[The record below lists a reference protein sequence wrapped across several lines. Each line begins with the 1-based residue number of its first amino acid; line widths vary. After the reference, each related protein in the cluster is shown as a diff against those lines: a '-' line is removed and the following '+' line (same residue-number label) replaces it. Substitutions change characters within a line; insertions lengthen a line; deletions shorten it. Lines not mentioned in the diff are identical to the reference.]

1 MIDLNDYSKTAAQHG
16 WGAGWPS
23 CGGARTGGLAV
34 VAAPRSQVGVSVHRR
49 IARLVGLLIAE
60 TERRGYLL
68 RPGQC
73 WGYACRAIA
82 GTAVASNHCL
92 TGETKVVTYDGP
104 VAIRDLAG
112 TTATL
117 LTRDPLGSGQRGK
130 WVDAPVR
137 AYGTEPTHEVVL
149 SRGGAR
155 KVLRA
160 TGPHRWFVQR
170 KTSAYSDGHSRYRV
184 KTEERTTLELRP
196 GDRLASCL
204 PPPMPPRLV
213 PSPYGIAHGAVFGD
227 GTLQPSGSRSGP
239 SAEVNLRGHDVE
251 LLRYFPADCPTSA
264 VETPNGVTGIQVRSL
279 PAYFRRLPSLDESS
293 AYLAG
298 WLAGYVAAVGHVWE
312 AEVQLCSHSREHLEF
327 AALVAAR
334 LGIACREPVVQKN
347 PHNAWAP
354 DSETWSLAFVSA
366 TVPDWLLLRADQHEA
381 WAEPRHGRSPSWMV
395 ESVTATGLDEEVFCA
410 TVDGYGAFTLDGWLL
425 TGNSWGLAVDINSLA
440 NPYQFPRRTDQ
451 PTWMPL
457 LWNRYGF
464 AWGGNYNDNG
474 RLGKADSMHYEF
486 MGTPVD
492 ADQMTALAL
501 YELTGEY
508 VPVGGSGSS
517 RKDDPVAVI
526 PITVAADNTFRS
538 AVMAEAGGDSIV
550 VARAW
555 ITLGS
560 TWGNTSFTVS
570 ALDGGGR
577 VLLQQRFDVPN
588 NNTRVVELP
597 GGSKLATVE
606 GRTDPK
612 AIPAAALVSLN
623 R

>member
-1 MIDLNDYSKTAAQHG
+1 MIDLTDYSKTAAQHG

-23 CGGARTGGLAV
+23 CSGAQLGGLAV
-34 VAAPRSQVGVSVHRR
+34 VMAPRSRVGVSVHRR
-49 IARLVGLLIAE
+49 IARLVELLFAE

-82 GTAVASNHCL
+82 GTAVASNH
-92 TGETKVVTYDGP
+92 
-104 VAIRDLAG
+104 
-112 TTATL
+112 
-117 LTRDPLGSGQRGK
+117 
-130 WVDAPVR
+130 
-137 AYGTEPTHEVVL
+137 
-149 SRGGAR
+149 
-155 KVLRA
+155 
-160 TGPHRWFVQR
+160 
-170 KTSAYSDGHSRYRV
+170 
-184 KTEERTTLELRP
+184 
-196 GDRLASCL
+196 
-204 PPPMPPRLV
+204 
-213 PSPYGIAHGAVFGD
+213 
-227 GTLQPSGSRSGP
+227 
-239 SAEVNLRGHDVE
+239 
-251 LLRYFPADCPTSA
+251 
-264 VETPNGVTGIQVRSL
+264 
-279 PAYFRRLPSLDESS
+279 
-293 AYLAG
+293 
-298 WLAGYVAAVGHVWE
+298 
-312 AEVQLCSHSREHLEF
+312 
-327 AALVAAR
+327 
-334 LGIACREPVVQKN
+334 
-347 PHNAWAP
+347 
-354 DSETWSLAFVSA
+354 
-366 TVPDWLLLRADQHEA
+366 
-381 WAEPRHGRSPSWMV
+381 
-395 ESVTATGLDEEVFCA
+395 
-410 TVDGYGAFTLDGWLL
+410 
-425 TGNSWGLAVDINSLA
+425 SWGLAIDINSLT
-440 NPYQFPRRTDQ
+440 NPYQFPRRTDM

-486 MGTPVD
+486 MGTPTD

-508 VPVGGSGSS
+508 IPVGGSGSS

-538 AVMAEAGGDSIV
+538 SVMAEAGGDSIV

-555 ITLGS
+555 ITVGS
-560 TWGNTSFTVS
+560 TWGNSSFTIT

>member
-1 MIDLNDYSKTAAQHG
+1 
-16 WGAGWPS
+16 
-23 CGGARTGGLAV
+23 
-34 VAAPRSQVGVSVHRR
+34 
-49 IARLVGLLIAE
+49 
-60 TERRGYLL
+60 
-68 RPGQC
+68 
-73 WGYACRAIA
+73 
-82 GTAVASNHCL
+82 
-92 TGETKVVTYDGP
+92 
-104 VAIRDLAG
+104 
-112 TTATL
+112 
-117 LTRDPLGSGQRGK
+117 
-130 WVDAPVR
+130 
-137 AYGTEPTHEVVL
+137 
-149 SRGGAR
+149 
-155 KVLRA
+155 
-160 TGPHRWFVQR
+160 
-170 KTSAYSDGHSRYRV
+170 
-184 KTEERTTLELRP
+184 
-196 GDRLASCL
+196 
-204 PPPMPPRLV
+204 
-213 PSPYGIAHGAVFGD
+213 
-227 GTLQPSGSRSGP
+227 
-239 SAEVNLRGHDVE
+239 
-251 LLRYFPADCPTSA
+251 
-264 VETPNGVTGIQVRSL
+264 VTGIQVRSL

-298 WLAGYVAAVGHVWE
+298 WLAGYVAADGHVRE

-486 MGTPVD
+486 MGTPAD

-550 VARAW
+550 VARA
-555 ITLGS
+555 
-560 TWGNTSFTVS
+560 
-570 ALDGGGR
+570 LDHPRLDVGQHVVHG
-577 VLLQQRFDVPN
+577 QRARRRRP
-588 NNTRVVELP
+588 R
-597 GGSKLATVE
+597 A
-606 GRTDPK
+606 
-612 AIPAAALVSLN
+612 PAAALRRAEQQHPRGRAAGREQARHGGRSHRPEGDPRRGAGEPEPLIAAN
-623 R
+623 GT

>member
-23 CGGARTGGLAV
+23 CSAARQAGLAV
-34 VAAPRSQVGVSVHRR
+34 ATAPRSGVGVSVHRR
-49 IARLVGLLIAE
+49 IARLVALLFAE

-82 GTAVASNHCL
+82 GTAVASNHSWAL
-92 TGETKVVTYDGP
+92 
-104 VAIRDLAG
+104 AI
-112 TTATL
+112 
-117 LTRDPLGSGQRGK
+117 
-130 WVDAPVR
+130 
-137 AYGTEPTHEVVL
+137 
-149 SRGGAR
+149 
-155 KVLRA
+155 
-160 TGPHRWFVQR
+160 
-170 KTSAYSDGHSRYRV
+170 
-184 KTEERTTLELRP
+184 
-196 GDRLASCL
+196 
-204 PPPMPPRLV
+204 
-213 PSPYGIAHGAVFGD
+213 
-227 GTLQPSGSRSGP
+227 
-239 SAEVNLRGHDVE
+239 
-251 LLRYFPADCPTSA
+251 
-264 VETPNGVTGIQVRSL
+264 
-279 PAYFRRLPSLDESS
+279 
-293 AYLAG
+293 
-298 WLAGYVAAVGHVWE
+298 
-312 AEVQLCSHSREHLEF
+312 
-327 AALVAAR
+327 
-334 LGIACREPVVQKN
+334 
-347 PHNAWAP
+347 
-354 DSETWSLAFVSA
+354 
-366 TVPDWLLLRADQHEA
+366 
-381 WAEPRHGRSPSWMV
+381 
-395 ESVTATGLDEEVFCA
+395 
-410 TVDGYGAFTLDGWLL
+410 
-425 TGNSWGLAVDINSLA
+425 DINSLA
-440 NPYQFPRRTDQ
+440 NPYQFPRRTDM

-526 PITVAADNTFRS
+526 PITVASDNTFRS

-606 GRTDPK
+606 GRTDAK

>member
-23 CGGARTGGLAV
+23 CSAARQAGLAV
-34 VAAPRSQVGVSVHRR
+34 ATAPRSGVGVSVHRR
-49 IARLVGLLIAE
+49 IARLVALLFAE

-82 GTAVASNHCL
+82 GTAVASNHSWAL
-92 TGETKVVTYDGP
+92 
-104 VAIRDLAG
+104 AI
-112 TTATL
+112 
-117 LTRDPLGSGQRGK
+117 
-130 WVDAPVR
+130 
-137 AYGTEPTHEVVL
+137 
-149 SRGGAR
+149 
-155 KVLRA
+155 
-160 TGPHRWFVQR
+160 
-170 KTSAYSDGHSRYRV
+170 
-184 KTEERTTLELRP
+184 
-196 GDRLASCL
+196 
-204 PPPMPPRLV
+204 
-213 PSPYGIAHGAVFGD
+213 
-227 GTLQPSGSRSGP
+227 
-239 SAEVNLRGHDVE
+239 
-251 LLRYFPADCPTSA
+251 
-264 VETPNGVTGIQVRSL
+264 
-279 PAYFRRLPSLDESS
+279 
-293 AYLAG
+293 
-298 WLAGYVAAVGHVWE
+298 
-312 AEVQLCSHSREHLEF
+312 
-327 AALVAAR
+327 
-334 LGIACREPVVQKN
+334 
-347 PHNAWAP
+347 
-354 DSETWSLAFVSA
+354 
-366 TVPDWLLLRADQHEA
+366 
-381 WAEPRHGRSPSWMV
+381 
-395 ESVTATGLDEEVFCA
+395 
-410 TVDGYGAFTLDGWLL
+410 
-425 TGNSWGLAVDINSLA
+425 DINSLA
-440 NPYQFPRRTDQ
+440 NPYQFPRRTDM

-486 MGTPVD
+486 MGTPTD

-508 VPVGGSGSS
+508 IPVGGSGSS

-538 AVMAEAGGDSIV
+538 TVMAEAGGDSIV

-560 TWGNTSFTVS
+560 TWGNSSFTVS
-570 ALDGGGR
+570 ALDGVGR
-577 VLLQQRFDVPN
+577 VLLQQRFEVPN

-606 GRTDPK
+606 GRADPK

>member
-1 MIDLNDYSKTAAQHG
+1 M
-16 WGAGWPS
+16 
-23 CGGARTGGLAV
+23 

-49 IARLVGLLIAE
+49 IARLVGLLFAE

-82 GTAVASNHCL
+82 GTAVASNH
-92 TGETKVVTYDGP
+92 
-104 VAIRDLAG
+104 
-112 TTATL
+112 
-117 LTRDPLGSGQRGK
+117 
-130 WVDAPVR
+130 
-137 AYGTEPTHEVVL
+137 
-149 SRGGAR
+149 
-155 KVLRA
+155 
-160 TGPHRWFVQR
+160 
-170 KTSAYSDGHSRYRV
+170 
-184 KTEERTTLELRP
+184 
-196 GDRLASCL
+196 
-204 PPPMPPRLV
+204 
-213 PSPYGIAHGAVFGD
+213 
-227 GTLQPSGSRSGP
+227 
-239 SAEVNLRGHDVE
+239 
-251 LLRYFPADCPTSA
+251 
-264 VETPNGVTGIQVRSL
+264 
-279 PAYFRRLPSLDESS
+279 
-293 AYLAG
+293 
-298 WLAGYVAAVGHVWE
+298 
-312 AEVQLCSHSREHLEF
+312 
-327 AALVAAR
+327 
-334 LGIACREPVVQKN
+334 
-347 PHNAWAP
+347 
-354 DSETWSLAFVSA
+354 
-366 TVPDWLLLRADQHEA
+366 
-381 WAEPRHGRSPSWMV
+381 
-395 ESVTATGLDEEVFCA
+395 
-410 TVDGYGAFTLDGWLL
+410 
-425 TGNSWGLAVDINSLA
+425 SWGLAVDINSLA

-486 MGTPVD
+486 MGTPAD

-606 GRTDPK
+606 GRTDAK

>member
-1 MIDLNDYSKTAAQHG
+1 MRRL
-16 WGAGWPS
+16 
-23 CGGARTGGLAV
+23 GGLAV
-34 VAAPRSQVGVSVHRR
+34 VVAPRSRVGVSVHRR
-49 IARLVGLLIAE
+49 IARLVGLLFAE

-82 GTAVASNHCL
+82 GTAVASNH
-92 TGETKVVTYDGP
+92 
-104 VAIRDLAG
+104 
-112 TTATL
+112 
-117 LTRDPLGSGQRGK
+117 
-130 WVDAPVR
+130 
-137 AYGTEPTHEVVL
+137 
-149 SRGGAR
+149 
-155 KVLRA
+155 
-160 TGPHRWFVQR
+160 
-170 KTSAYSDGHSRYRV
+170 
-184 KTEERTTLELRP
+184 
-196 GDRLASCL
+196 
-204 PPPMPPRLV
+204 
-213 PSPYGIAHGAVFGD
+213 
-227 GTLQPSGSRSGP
+227 
-239 SAEVNLRGHDVE
+239 
-251 LLRYFPADCPTSA
+251 
-264 VETPNGVTGIQVRSL
+264 
-279 PAYFRRLPSLDESS
+279 
-293 AYLAG
+293 
-298 WLAGYVAAVGHVWE
+298 
-312 AEVQLCSHSREHLEF
+312 
-327 AALVAAR
+327 
-334 LGIACREPVVQKN
+334 
-347 PHNAWAP
+347 
-354 DSETWSLAFVSA
+354 
-366 TVPDWLLLRADQHEA
+366 
-381 WAEPRHGRSPSWMV
+381 
-395 ESVTATGLDEEVFCA
+395 
-410 TVDGYGAFTLDGWLL
+410 
-425 TGNSWGLAVDINSLA
+425 SWGLAVDINSLA

-486 MGTPVD
+486 MGTPTD

-538 AVMAEAGGDSIV
+538 SVMAEAGGDSIV

-555 ITLGS
+555 ITVGS
-560 TWGNTSFTVS
+560 TWGNSSFTIT

>member
-1 MIDLNDYSKTAAQHG
+1 MIDLNDYSRTAAQHG

-23 CGGARTGGLAV
+23 CSGARQAGLAV
-34 VAAPRSQVGVSVHRR
+34 ATAPRSGVGVSVHRR
-49 IARLVGLLIAE
+49 VARLVALLFAE

-82 GTAVASNHCL
+82 STAVASNHSWAL
-92 TGETKVVTYDGP
+92 
-104 VAIRDLAG
+104 AI
-112 TTATL
+112 
-117 LTRDPLGSGQRGK
+117 
-130 WVDAPVR
+130 
-137 AYGTEPTHEVVL
+137 
-149 SRGGAR
+149 
-155 KVLRA
+155 
-160 TGPHRWFVQR
+160 
-170 KTSAYSDGHSRYRV
+170 
-184 KTEERTTLELRP
+184 
-196 GDRLASCL
+196 
-204 PPPMPPRLV
+204 
-213 PSPYGIAHGAVFGD
+213 
-227 GTLQPSGSRSGP
+227 
-239 SAEVNLRGHDVE
+239 
-251 LLRYFPADCPTSA
+251 
-264 VETPNGVTGIQVRSL
+264 
-279 PAYFRRLPSLDESS
+279 
-293 AYLAG
+293 
-298 WLAGYVAAVGHVWE
+298 
-312 AEVQLCSHSREHLEF
+312 
-327 AALVAAR
+327 
-334 LGIACREPVVQKN
+334 
-347 PHNAWAP
+347 
-354 DSETWSLAFVSA
+354 
-366 TVPDWLLLRADQHEA
+366 
-381 WAEPRHGRSPSWMV
+381 
-395 ESVTATGLDEEVFCA
+395 
-410 TVDGYGAFTLDGWLL
+410 
-425 TGNSWGLAVDINSLA
+425 DINSLA
-440 NPYQFPRRTDQ
+440 NPYQFPRRTDM

-486 MGTPVD
+486 MGTPTD

-508 VPVGGSGSS
+508 IPVGGSGSS
-517 RKDDPVAVI
+517 RKDDLVAVI

-538 AVMAEAGGDSIV
+538 SVMAEAGGDSIV

-560 TWGNTSFTVS
+560 TWGNSSFTVS
-570 ALDGGGR
+570 ALDGVGR

>member
-1 MIDLNDYSKTAAQHG
+1 MIDLNDYAHTAAQHG

-23 CGGARTGGLAV
+23 CSAARLAGLAV
-34 VAAPRSQVGVSVHRR
+34 ATAPRSGVGVSVHRR
-49 IARLVGLLIAE
+49 IARLVALLLAE

-82 GTAVASNHCL
+82 GTAVASNH
-92 TGETKVVTYDGP
+92 
-104 VAIRDLAG
+104 
-112 TTATL
+112 
-117 LTRDPLGSGQRGK
+117 
-130 WVDAPVR
+130 
-137 AYGTEPTHEVVL
+137 
-149 SRGGAR
+149 
-155 KVLRA
+155 
-160 TGPHRWFVQR
+160 
-170 KTSAYSDGHSRYRV
+170 
-184 KTEERTTLELRP
+184 
-196 GDRLASCL
+196 
-204 PPPMPPRLV
+204 
-213 PSPYGIAHGAVFGD
+213 
-227 GTLQPSGSRSGP
+227 
-239 SAEVNLRGHDVE
+239 
-251 LLRYFPADCPTSA
+251 
-264 VETPNGVTGIQVRSL
+264 
-279 PAYFRRLPSLDESS
+279 
-293 AYLAG
+293 
-298 WLAGYVAAVGHVWE
+298 
-312 AEVQLCSHSREHLEF
+312 
-327 AALVAAR
+327 
-334 LGIACREPVVQKN
+334 
-347 PHNAWAP
+347 
-354 DSETWSLAFVSA
+354 
-366 TVPDWLLLRADQHEA
+366 
-381 WAEPRHGRSPSWMV
+381 
-395 ESVTATGLDEEVFCA
+395 
-410 TVDGYGAFTLDGWLL
+410 
-425 TGNSWGLAVDINSLA
+425 SWGLAVDINSLA
-440 NPYQFPRRTDQ
+440 NPYQFPRRTDM

-464 AWGGNYNDNG
+464 AWGGNYSDNG

-486 MGTPVD
+486 MGTPTD

-501 YELTGEY
+501 YELTGEFI
-508 VPVGGSGSS
+508 PVAGSGSS

-526 PITVAADNTFRS
+526 PLTVAADNTFRS

-606 GRTDPK
+606 GRTDAK

>member
-23 CGGARTGGLAV
+23 CGGAQTGGLAV

-49 IARLVGLLIAE
+49 IARLVGLLFGE

-68 RPGQC
+68 RHGQC

-82 GTAVASNHCL
+82 GTAVASNH
-92 TGETKVVTYDGP
+92 
-104 VAIRDLAG
+104 
-112 TTATL
+112 
-117 LTRDPLGSGQRGK
+117 
-130 WVDAPVR
+130 
-137 AYGTEPTHEVVL
+137 
-149 SRGGAR
+149 
-155 KVLRA
+155 
-160 TGPHRWFVQR
+160 
-170 KTSAYSDGHSRYRV
+170 
-184 KTEERTTLELRP
+184 
-196 GDRLASCL
+196 
-204 PPPMPPRLV
+204 
-213 PSPYGIAHGAVFGD
+213 
-227 GTLQPSGSRSGP
+227 
-239 SAEVNLRGHDVE
+239 
-251 LLRYFPADCPTSA
+251 
-264 VETPNGVTGIQVRSL
+264 
-279 PAYFRRLPSLDESS
+279 
-293 AYLAG
+293 
-298 WLAGYVAAVGHVWE
+298 
-312 AEVQLCSHSREHLEF
+312 
-327 AALVAAR
+327 
-334 LGIACREPVVQKN
+334 
-347 PHNAWAP
+347 
-354 DSETWSLAFVSA
+354 
-366 TVPDWLLLRADQHEA
+366 
-381 WAEPRHGRSPSWMV
+381 
-395 ESVTATGLDEEVFCA
+395 
-410 TVDGYGAFTLDGWLL
+410 
-425 TGNSWGLAVDINSLA
+425 SWGLAVDINSLA

-486 MGTPVD
+486 MGTPAD

-538 AVMAEAGGDSIV
+538 SVMAEAGGDSIV

-555 ITLGS
+555 ITVGS
-560 TWGNTSFTVS
+560 TWGNSSFVIT

-577 VLLQQRFDVPN
+577 VLVQQRFDVPN

-606 GRTDPK
+606 GRTDAK

>member
-23 CGGARTGGLAV
+23 CSAARQAGLAV
-34 VAAPRSQVGVSVHRR
+34 ATAPRSGVGVSVHRR
-49 IARLVGLLIAE
+49 IARLVALLFAE

-82 GTAVASNHCL
+82 GTAVASNHSWAL
-92 TGETKVVTYDGP
+92 
-104 VAIRDLAG
+104 AI
-112 TTATL
+112 
-117 LTRDPLGSGQRGK
+117 
-130 WVDAPVR
+130 
-137 AYGTEPTHEVVL
+137 
-149 SRGGAR
+149 
-155 KVLRA
+155 
-160 TGPHRWFVQR
+160 
-170 KTSAYSDGHSRYRV
+170 
-184 KTEERTTLELRP
+184 
-196 GDRLASCL
+196 
-204 PPPMPPRLV
+204 
-213 PSPYGIAHGAVFGD
+213 
-227 GTLQPSGSRSGP
+227 
-239 SAEVNLRGHDVE
+239 
-251 LLRYFPADCPTSA
+251 
-264 VETPNGVTGIQVRSL
+264 
-279 PAYFRRLPSLDESS
+279 
-293 AYLAG
+293 
-298 WLAGYVAAVGHVWE
+298 
-312 AEVQLCSHSREHLEF
+312 
-327 AALVAAR
+327 
-334 LGIACREPVVQKN
+334 
-347 PHNAWAP
+347 
-354 DSETWSLAFVSA
+354 
-366 TVPDWLLLRADQHEA
+366 
-381 WAEPRHGRSPSWMV
+381 
-395 ESVTATGLDEEVFCA
+395 
-410 TVDGYGAFTLDGWLL
+410 
-425 TGNSWGLAVDINSLA
+425 DINSLA
-440 NPYQFPRRTDQ
+440 NPYQFPRRTDM

-486 MGTPVD
+486 MGTPTD

-538 AVMAEAGGDSIV
+538 TVMAEAGGDSIV

-560 TWGNTSFTVS
+560 TWGNSSFTVS
-570 ALDGGGR
+570 ALDGVGR
-577 VLLQQRFDVPN
+577 VLLQQRFEVPN

-606 GRTDPK
+606 GRADPK

>member
-1 MIDLNDYSKTAAQHG
+1 
-16 WGAGWPS
+16 
-23 CGGARTGGLAV
+23 
-34 VAAPRSQVGVSVHRR
+34 VSVNRR
-49 IARLVGLLIAE
+49 IARLVGLLFAE

-82 GTAVASNHCL
+82 GTAVASNH
-92 TGETKVVTYDGP
+92 
-104 VAIRDLAG
+104 
-112 TTATL
+112 
-117 LTRDPLGSGQRGK
+117 
-130 WVDAPVR
+130 
-137 AYGTEPTHEVVL
+137 
-149 SRGGAR
+149 
-155 KVLRA
+155 
-160 TGPHRWFVQR
+160 
-170 KTSAYSDGHSRYRV
+170 
-184 KTEERTTLELRP
+184 
-196 GDRLASCL
+196 
-204 PPPMPPRLV
+204 
-213 PSPYGIAHGAVFGD
+213 
-227 GTLQPSGSRSGP
+227 
-239 SAEVNLRGHDVE
+239 
-251 LLRYFPADCPTSA
+251 
-264 VETPNGVTGIQVRSL
+264 
-279 PAYFRRLPSLDESS
+279 
-293 AYLAG
+293 
-298 WLAGYVAAVGHVWE
+298 
-312 AEVQLCSHSREHLEF
+312 
-327 AALVAAR
+327 
-334 LGIACREPVVQKN
+334 
-347 PHNAWAP
+347 
-354 DSETWSLAFVSA
+354 
-366 TVPDWLLLRADQHEA
+366 
-381 WAEPRHGRSPSWMV
+381 
-395 ESVTATGLDEEVFCA
+395 
-410 TVDGYGAFTLDGWLL
+410 
-425 TGNSWGLAVDINSLA
+425 SWGLAVDINSLA

-486 MGTPVD
+486 MGTPAD

-501 YELTGEY
+501 YELTGEF

-560 TWGNTSFTVS
+560 TWGNSSFTVS

-606 GRTDPK
+606 GRTDAK

>member
-1 MIDLNDYSKTAAQHG
+1 MIDLTDYAHTAAQRG

-23 CGGARTGGLAV
+23 CAGAKLSGLAV
-34 VAAPRSQVGVSVHRR
+34 ARAPRSGVGVSVHRR
-49 IARLVGLLIAE
+49 IALLVELLFTE

-68 RPGQC
+68 RSGQC

-82 GTAVASNHCL
+82 GMSVASNHCL
-92 TGETKVVTYDGP
+92 TGDTKVVTYDGL

-117 LTRDPLGSGQRGK
+117 LTRDPLGTGQRGR
-130 WVDAPVR
+130 WVEAPIR
-137 AYGTEPTHEVVL
+137 AYGAEPTYEIVL

-155 KVLRA
+155 KVVRA
-160 TGPHRWFVQR
+160 TGPHRWFAQR
-170 KTSAYSDGHSRYRV
+170 KSSTYDNGRSRYLVR
-184 KTEERTTLELRP
+184 TDERTTVELRP
-196 GDRLASCL
+196 GDRLAGCL
-204 PPPMPPRLV
+204 PPPMPPRIA
-213 PSPYGIAHGAVFGD
+213 PTPYGIAHGAVFGD

-239 SAEVNLRGHDVE
+239 SAKVNLWGHDVE

-264 VETPNGVTGIQVRSL
+264 VETPNGVCGVQVRSL

-298 WLAGYVAAVGHVWE
+298 YVAADGHVRD
-312 AEVQLCSHSREHLEF
+312 AEVRLCSRTRDHLEF

-334 LGIACREPVVQKN
+334 LGIACREPTVQKN
-347 PHNAWAP
+347 AHNPWVEDA
-354 DSETWSLAFVSA
+354 ETWSLAFVSA
-366 TVPDWLLLRADQHEA
+366 TVPDWLLLRNDQREA
-381 WAEPRHGRSPSWMV
+381 WAEPREGRSPSWKV
-395 ESVTATGLDEEVFCA
+395 ESVTPTGESEEVFCA
-410 TVDGYGAFTLDGWLL
+410 TVDGFGAFTLDGWLL
-425 TGNSWGLAVDINSLA
+425 TGNSWALAIDINSLA
-440 NPYQFPRRTDQ
+440 NPYQFPRRTDM

-464 AWGGNYNDNG
+464 AWGGNYNNDGSN
-474 RLGKADSMHYEF
+474 GKADSMHYEF
-486 MGTPVD
+486 MGTPAD
-492 ADQMTALAL
+492 ADAMTALASS
-501 YELTGEY
+501 ELTGEF

-560 TWGNTSFTVS
+560 TWGNTSYTIT

-577 VLLQQRFDVPN
+577 PMMQRRFDVPN

-597 GGSKLATVE
+597 GGCKLATVE
-606 GRTDPK
+606 GRTDAK
-612 AIPAAALVSLN
+612 AIPAAALVCLN

>member
-23 CGGARTGGLAV
+23 CDGARVGGLAV
-34 VAAPRSQVGVSVHRR
+34 VAAPRSGVGVSVHRR
-49 IARLVGLLIAE
+49 IARLVGLLLAE

-82 GTAVASNHCL
+82 GTAVASNH
-92 TGETKVVTYDGP
+92 
-104 VAIRDLAG
+104 
-112 TTATL
+112 
-117 LTRDPLGSGQRGK
+117 
-130 WVDAPVR
+130 
-137 AYGTEPTHEVVL
+137 
-149 SRGGAR
+149 
-155 KVLRA
+155 
-160 TGPHRWFVQR
+160 
-170 KTSAYSDGHSRYRV
+170 
-184 KTEERTTLELRP
+184 
-196 GDRLASCL
+196 
-204 PPPMPPRLV
+204 
-213 PSPYGIAHGAVFGD
+213 
-227 GTLQPSGSRSGP
+227 
-239 SAEVNLRGHDVE
+239 
-251 LLRYFPADCPTSA
+251 
-264 VETPNGVTGIQVRSL
+264 
-279 PAYFRRLPSLDESS
+279 
-293 AYLAG
+293 
-298 WLAGYVAAVGHVWE
+298 
-312 AEVQLCSHSREHLEF
+312 
-327 AALVAAR
+327 
-334 LGIACREPVVQKN
+334 
-347 PHNAWAP
+347 
-354 DSETWSLAFVSA
+354 
-366 TVPDWLLLRADQHEA
+366 
-381 WAEPRHGRSPSWMV
+381 
-395 ESVTATGLDEEVFCA
+395 
-410 TVDGYGAFTLDGWLL
+410 
-425 TGNSWGLAVDINSLA
+425 SWGLAVDINSLA

-570 ALDGGGR
+570 ALDGVGR

-588 NNTRVVELP
+588 NNTRVIELP

-606 GRTDPK
+606 GKTDAK